1 MDFKD
6 FHNFLSSLSV
16 HPSQKVAGRQRSL
29 MPDERQTVVQSRI
42 DLVLREAQRVA
53 DFEEFLTLAKQHE
66 ASLHATLTLG
76 SPKGCRNNTC
86 LRGLARC
93 K

>member
-1 MDFKD
+1 
-6 FHNFLSSLSV
+6 
-16 HPSQKVAGRQRSL
+16 
-29 MPDERQTVVQSRI
+29 MPDERQMVVQSRI

-76 SPKGCRNNTC
+76 SPEGCLSDEG
-86 LRGLARC
+86 LRALARC